1 MDSSATR
8 SVRCDAFSS
17 GSRIIEAA
25 RGVFSSG
32 EGEGTLNRIAQ
43 EAGVGIA
50 TLYRH
55 FPNRQALAWAV
66 YDRIFTTE
74 VEPLFARIGATE
86 APRETLLEIAER
98 LSDIAGR
105 ERGLVASIGNLTEAT
120 TELLRRHSE
129 SFAPILQR
137 AQAAGN
143 VRPDIEPA
151 DIPNIL
157 AMVVTGVNLPHAD
170 DLSRRRYLSL
180 LLDAL
185 NPARATS
192 LPQ

>member
-1 MDSSATR
+1 M
-8 SVRCDAFSS
+8 
-17 GSRIIEAA
+17 
-25 RGVFSSG
+25 
-32 EGEGTLNRIAQ
+32 
-43 EAGVGIA
+43 GIA

-170 DLSRRRYLSL
+170 ALSRRRYLSL